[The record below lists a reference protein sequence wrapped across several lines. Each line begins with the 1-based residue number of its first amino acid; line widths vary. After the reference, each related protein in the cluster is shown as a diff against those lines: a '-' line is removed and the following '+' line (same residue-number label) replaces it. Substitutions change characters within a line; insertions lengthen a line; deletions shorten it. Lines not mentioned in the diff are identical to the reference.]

1 MCPLNAEAECAS
13 DSKKSTNLKYFLGEL
28 PGGPV
33 VKNPPCKK
41 KKKKIHLAMQGTWV
55 RSLAGELTFRM
66 PAHSNY

>member
-33 VKNPPCKK
+33 SWGSIPG
-41 KKKKIHLAMQGTWV
+41 QG
-55 RSLAGELTFRM
+55 AEI
-66 PAHSNY
+66 P